1 MSAFGYVLGATV
13 FCAACS
19 GLPILAGLFG
29 GLGVGARFGL
39 SAGIVS
45 AVVITYALPRRRRA
59 RRAPACS
66 TPRLGTGA
74 VSVARDTADRG
85 VPRAPEPSRTG

>member
-1 MSAFGYVLGATV
+1 VSGVHATSVKKVAVTSLKAMSAFGYVLGATV

-39 SAGIVS
+39 SAGS
-45 AVVITYALPRRRRA
+45 SP
-59 RRAPACS
+59 
-66 TPRLGTGA
+66 
-74 VSVARDTADRG
+74 
-85 VPRAPEPSRTG
+85 PS